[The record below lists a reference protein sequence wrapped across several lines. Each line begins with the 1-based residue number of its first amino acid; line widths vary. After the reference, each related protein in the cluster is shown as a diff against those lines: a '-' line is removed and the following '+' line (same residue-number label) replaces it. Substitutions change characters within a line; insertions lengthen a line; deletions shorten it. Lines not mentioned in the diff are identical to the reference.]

1 MVANTHVSPL
11 VSILLPVFNGDRFID
26 RCIHSALACGVDDIE
41 ILVQDG
47 GSTDET
53 LQIVA
58 EVGDARIH
66 VESRP
71 DRGQADA
78 LNQALARARGKWI
91 LWLNADDEVA
101 RGAVGRALALRQADA
116 EALVGDHAHIDEA
129 GIVVKRYRV
138 GRLTADELL
147 RRGTYVF
154 SGSLL
159 VPATR
164 AREIGFDPGLEYCM
178 DFDFMLRLAGR
189 NRIDQVAV
197 EIGRF
202 RLQPESKTEVSP
214 WRTYR
219 EHFSVA
225 RRAGAYKLDRLPWTV
240 RLHLEMAAYIL
251 TRPLWRSSWWRR
263 IRPTK
268 TIRFTGDSAGSAGS

>member
-1 MVANTHVSPL
+1 
-11 VSILLPVFNGDRFID
+11 VSILVPVFNGERFID
-26 RCIHSALACGVDDIE
+26 SCIQSALACGVDDVE
-41 ILVQDG
+41 VLVQDG

-53 LQIVA
+53 LEIVA
-58 EVGDARIH
+58 TAGDPRIH

-78 LNQALARARGKWI
+78 LNHALARARGKWI
-91 LWLNADDEVA
+91 LWLNADDEIA
-101 RGAVGRALALRQADA
+101 PGAVGRALALGRAGADA
-116 EALVGDHAHIDEA
+116 LIGDHAHINEA
-129 GIVVKRYRV
+129 GAVVKRYHV
-138 GRLTADELL
+138 GRVSADELL

-159 VPATR
+159 VSAAR
-164 AREIGFDPGLEYCM
+164 AQEIGFDPQLEYCM
-178 DFDFMLRLAGR
+178 DFDFLLRLTTQEPV
-189 NRIDQVAV
+189 DHVPV

-225 RRAGAYKLDRLPWTV
+225 RRAGAYELRRFPWTV

-251 TRPLWRSSWWRR
+251 SRPLWRSSWWRR

-268 TIRFTGDSAGSAGS
+268 TIGFAEGDSPGSSGG